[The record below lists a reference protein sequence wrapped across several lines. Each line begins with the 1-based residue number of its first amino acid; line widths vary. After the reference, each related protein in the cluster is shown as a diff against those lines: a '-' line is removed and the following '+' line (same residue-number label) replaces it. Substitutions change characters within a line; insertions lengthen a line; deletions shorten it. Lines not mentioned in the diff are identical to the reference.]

1 MAVVAEVT
9 AAALEAEV
17 LVAVSAVVAVAVAVP
32 RQVGKTKNINNILI
46 KVSIM
51 KKNHLI
57 LIGIAVV
64 AIVIFGWVKSTY
76 NGMVGVEEEATTAL
90 ANVQSAYQRRADLI
104 PNLVEVVKGYAAHEK
119 ETFESVV
126 NARAKATSITLDAD
140 NIEEFQKAQGELSSA
155 LGRLIAVGEA
165 YPELKA
171 NENFRE
177 LQVQLEGTENRINE
191 ERNKANLKIQDYN
204 IAIRRFP
211 SNMLAGMFGFEKMNK
226 FEAEAG
232 AEKAPQVKF

>member
-1 MAVVAEVT
+1 
-9 AAALEAEV
+9 
-17 LVAVSAVVAVAVAVP
+17 
-32 RQVGKTKNINNILI
+32 
-46 KVSIM
+46 M

-64 AIVIFGWVKSTY
+64 VIVIFGWVKSTY

-177 LQVQLEGTENRINE
+177 LQVQLEGIENRINE
-191 ERNKANLKIQDYN
+191 ERNKANLKIQNYN
-204 IAIRRFP
+204 ISIRRFP
-211 SNMLAGMFGFEKMNK
+211 SNLLAGMFGFEKMNK